1 MFNSGCWSSE
11 IIENHFH
18 NVRTHLPICQ
28 IDAVSWHFSWKWKH
42 WIIVARVP
50 VNQSGLTV
58 TCQQS
63 WFTQKCVCVELKLL
77 LSPAR
82 SLACK
87 IYCLQNTCWW
97 IMGDFTAESQK
108 SIRKCKLVSSPHH
121 KCQLCVCL
129 CVNVW
134 EEREFSTFPFQCAL
148 HFWARVKNVLKV
160 WSGAFHC
167 DPSSHQ
173 TLV

>member
-1 MFNSGCWSSE
+1 MLWADIFHGNGNTGSLLLGSPSTSPGSLWHANSPGSHRS
-11 IIENHFH
+11 
-18 NVRTHLPICQ
+18 
-28 IDAVSWHFSWKWKH
+28 
-42 WIIVARVP
+42 
-50 VNQSGLTV
+50 
-58 TCQQS
+58 
-63 WFTQKCVCVELKLL
+63 VCVELKLL

-97 IMGDFTAESQK
+97 ITGDFTAESQK